1 VNEVRPTL
9 VRGVGLLGA
18 VAVNVI
24 SMIGIGPLIT
34 IPLVL
39 GSLHGPLSLV
49 GWLLGA
55 LLAMCDGLVWAELG
69 SAYPRSGGTYGYL
82 LAVFGRSRI
91 GALPA
96 FLFVWETI
104 FIVPLTLATGYI
116 GFANYSGYLFP
127 ALTAK
132 PHALQWIAVA
142 VGLATLVALYRGI
155 KTIERIGIALG
166 GIAVFTLLCVAA
178 AAFVHWSPHLAFT
191 LAPGDSFWGGLRA
204 GLGSALV
211 IAMYDYIG
219 YNAANTIA
227 EEVIEPRRTL
237 PRSIIISV
245 ALVAVLYVAMQVGVL
260 GAIPWQQFV
269 PLADGSLPALGQ
281 HLASAIVERAGGSL
295 AAVVVTLL
303 ILATAFA
310 SVYGVL
316 LNSSRIPFAAARDGL
331 FLRAFAH
338 VHPRHRFPDI
348 SLVIMGVLAL
358 AACFFSLDQVIS
370 ALTVGIVLVQS
381 LAQIVALF
389 VMRAR
394 GEHAPY
400 RMWFY
405 PIPAVLALAGWIY
418 VFCSATLWPIVFGLV
433 SVATGALVYL
443 VFMRHGARDYA

>member
-1 VNEVRPTL
+1 MNEVRPTL

-295 AAVVVTLL
+295 AAVAVTLL

>member
-1 VNEVRPTL
+1 MNEVRPTL

-82 LAVFGRSRI
+82 LAIFGRSRI

-295 AAVVVTLL
+295 AAVAVTLL